1 MSRIGRDD
9 VGPSAFQRLQRLM
22 TIENPRH
29 VRATSGSTAEL
40 PAGAVGAGPDDT
52 SVSRL
57 RLAILRVAR
66 RIRQDAR
73 TELTPSQQSI
83 VGMIDRFGAMS
94 HAELASREAVR
105 PPSVT
110 RTVQALEAAGM
121 VRRYAPDPSSRRVLV
136 ELTDKGRLAALE
148 IHERRDA
155 WLSERM
161 NALSPSELEA
171 LRRAMPVLEQL
182 IDE

>member
-1 MSRIGRDD
+1 M
-9 VGPSAFQRLQRLM
+9 A
-22 TIENPRH
+22 IENPRH
-29 VRATSGSTAEL
+29 VRANSGSLAA
-40 PAGAVGAGPDDT
+40 PSDGVAGGSTDET

-83 VGMIDRFGAMS
+83 VVMLDRFGAMS

-121 VRRYAPDPSSRRVLV
+121 IRRYAPDPASRRVLV
-136 ELTDKGRLAALE
+136 ELTEKGRLAALE
-148 IHERRDA
+148 IHDRRDA
-155 WLSERM
+155 WLSERL
-161 NALSPSELEA
+161 NALSPSELEV
-171 LRRAMPVLEQL
+171 LSRAMPVLEQL